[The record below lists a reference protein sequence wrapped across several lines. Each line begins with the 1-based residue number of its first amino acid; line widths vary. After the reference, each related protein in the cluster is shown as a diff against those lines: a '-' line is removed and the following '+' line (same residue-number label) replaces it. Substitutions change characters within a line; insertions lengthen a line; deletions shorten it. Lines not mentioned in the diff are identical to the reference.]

1 MEKFTQDE
9 KDFKS
14 PQMNHNKIIL
24 FTCGDSNDISTWSNV
39 PYLFTKTLEEKGFR
53 LHRVDIS
60 PNKTL
65 NRIFNT
71 TSYLIFKRVLK
82 RNACPEFHRTWLHRF
97 ITYRRIKKV
106 TIQNPDIQFNLFLS
120 FAFYNKYSKKPN
132 VLWCDWSD
140 RVVIERLGR
149 EPKFYET
156 ASLRHEDNVMK
167 KADKIYTMF
176 PKCKEHMEELYRRE
190 IIYINRNVVN
200 TVFEGE
206 FNIKENIRIRLL
218 SKTILFIG
226 NIRYIGAA
234 KELIQAYNILK
245 EKDKSLELHIIGMTD
260 EQLEVMDKDIHC
272 HGYLWKNVKEERDLY
287 YSLLH
292 NCKVFVNPA
301 QQWGGYSSSIE
312 AMYYGC
318 PIIVAPYDDFVCEF
332 GENID
337 FGEYTNGND
346 LDTTIA
352 NILYASDE
360 EYSALCKNAYDRVN
374 GYTWNNYVDAFLK
387 SLKEEGILQ

>member
-1 MEKFTQDE
+1 M
-9 KDFKS
+9 KS
-14 PQMNHNKIIL
+14 IL
-24 FTCGDSNDISTWSNV
+24 VFTCGDSNDISTWSNV
-39 PYLFTKTLEEKGFR
+39 PYLFTRTLEEKGFR

-65 NRIFNT
+65 NHIFNT

-82 RNACPEFHRTWLHRF
+82 RNACPEFHRTWLHRL
-97 ITYRRIKKV
+97 ITYRRIKKA

-156 ASLRHEDNVMK
+156 VSLRHEDNVMK
-167 KADKIYTMF
+167 KADKVYTMF
-176 PKCKEHMEELYRRE
+176 PKCKEHMEELYGRE
-190 IIYINRNVVN
+190 IIYINRNVIN
-200 TVFEGE
+200 TVYDGLFCIED
-206 FNIKENIRIRLL
+206 NSYKRYN
-218 SKTILFIG
+218 SKKILFIG
-226 NIRYIGAA
+226 NILYIGAA

-260 EQLEVMDKDIHC
+260 EQLGVKDKDIHC
-272 HGYLWKNVKEERDLY
+272 HGYLRKNVKEEKDLY

-292 NCKVFVNPA
+292 NCRVFVNPA

-332 GENID
+332 GKEND
-337 FGEYTNGND
+337 FGRYTDGKN
-346 LDTTIA
+346 LHETIA
-352 NILYASDE
+352 NIFNAEKNEYCKLCMNAHNRVSD
-360 EYSALCKNAYDRVN
+360 
-374 GYTWNNYVDAFLK
+374 YTWSNYVETFLG
-387 SLKEEGILQ
+387 SLKEEGILQA